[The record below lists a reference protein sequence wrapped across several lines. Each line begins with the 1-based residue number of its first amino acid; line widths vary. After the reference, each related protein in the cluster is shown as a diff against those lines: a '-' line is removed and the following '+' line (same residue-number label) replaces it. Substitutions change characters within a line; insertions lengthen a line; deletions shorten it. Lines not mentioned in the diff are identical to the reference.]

1 MAESAAELLDERPPA
16 APTLVPEQDADLLQ
30 RSTAAP
36 VDAGTFSE
44 SLKILHVF
52 RAPIGGLFRHVLDV
66 AHGQVA
72 RGHRVGLI
80 VDSMTGG
87 ARAEAAL
94 AELAPHL
101 ALGIERIAIARQLSL
116 RDLPA
121 LRQAAR
127 RMAALSPDVLHG
139 HGAKGAALVRL
150 APHRNGAIRVC
161 TPHGGTLV
169 YAPGTLAGGFYRM
182 LERVLSWR
190 TDLFLFESDY
200 AAAEF
205 SRVVGRPGQ
214 LVRIARNG
222 VGDAEFAPIPTR
234 PDAADIVCIG
244 ELRPVKG
251 LDVLLEA
258 LAILKRDGRVV
269 RATIAG
275 EGPDAAKLKGLCAAL
290 ELTDQIQFAGHLPA
304 RDAFAAGRIMVMPSR
319 AESLPYVILE
329 AAAAGVPI
337 IATRVGGIADVF
349 GPQSSRLVPPGDAA
363 ALAAAIGA
371 ALADPV
377 EIKRAAAIVQ
387 ARVRSQFT
395 IDAMV
400 DGGLAAYR
408 DALAK
413 KALVRQ
419 QAQQFA

>member
-1 MAESAAELLDERPPA
+1 MPELAAELLDEGLVA
-16 APTLVPEQDADLLQ
+16 APTLAPGQDTDVNQ

-36 VDAGTFSE
+36 IGTDSSSD

-66 AHGQVA
+66 ARGQAA

-94 AELAPHL
+94 AELAPRL
-101 ALGIERIAIARQLSL
+101 ALGIERIAIPRQLSL
-116 RDLPA
+116 RDL
-121 LRQAAR
+121 AAVR
-127 RMAALSPDVLHG
+127 HVARKIAALEPDVLHG

-150 APHRNGAIRVC
+150 ARRRNGAIRVC

-182 LERVLSWR
+182 LELALSWR
-190 TDLFLFESDY
+190 TDLFLFESNY

-205 SRVVGRPGQ
+205 SRVVGPPGGI
-214 LVRIARNG
+214 VRIACNG
-222 VGDAEFAPIPTR
+222 VGDAEFMPIPTR
-234 PDAADIVCIG
+234 SDTADIICIG

-251 LDVLLEA
+251 FDILLEA
-258 LAILKRDGRVV
+258 LAKLKRSGRVV

-275 EGPDAAKLKGLCAAL
+275 EGPDASKLKNLSEAL
-290 ELTDQIQFAGHLPA
+290 DLAGQIQFAGHLPA
-304 RDAFAAGRIMVMPSR
+304 RDAFAMGRIMVMPSR

-329 AAAAGVPI
+329 AAAAGLPI
-337 IATRVGGIADVF
+337 IATRVGGLADVF

-363 ALAAAIGA
+363 ALAEAIGA
-371 ALADPV
+371 ALADPLEV
-377 EIKRAAAIVQ
+377 KRVAAIIQ
-387 ARVRSQFT
+387 ARVRSHFT
-395 IDAMV
+395 INAMV

-413 KALVRQ
+413 QAKQ
-419 QAQQFA
+419 KAQQFA

>member
-1 MAESAAELLDERPPA
+1 MADVTAELLDDERPVTAPA
-16 APTLVPEQDADLLQ
+16 LVPEQDTDLAS

-36 VDAGTFSE
+36 IDAASAE

-66 AHGQVA
+66 AHGQAA

-94 AELAPHL
+94 AELAPQL
-101 ALGIERIAIARQLSL
+101 AFGIERIAIPRQLSL
-116 RDLPA
+116 RDIPA
-121 LRQAAR
+121 VRHVAR
-127 RMAALSPDVLHG
+127 RIAALKPDVLHG

-150 APHRNGAIRVC
+150 APRRGGAIRVC

-182 LERVLSWR
+182 LERLLSWR

-205 SRVVGRPGQ
+205 TRVVGRPRG
-214 LVRIARNG
+214 LVRIACNG
-222 VGDAEFAPIPTR
+222 VGEAEFAPIAPGLN
-234 PDAADIVCIG
+234 AADIVCVG

-251 LDVLLEA
+251 FDVLFEA
-258 LAILKRDGRVV
+258 LAMLKRSGRVV
-269 RATIAG
+269 RAIIAG
-275 EGPDAAKLKGLCAAL
+275 EGPDAAKLKAL
-290 ELTDQIQFAGHLPA
+290 SEHLDLADQIHFAGHLPA
-304 RDAFAAGRIMVMPSR
+304 REAFAMGRIMVMPSR

-329 AAAAGVPI
+329 AAAAGLPI
-337 IATRVGGIADVF
+337 IATRVGGLVDVF
-349 GPQSSRLVPPGDAA
+349 GPQSSRLLPPGDAA

-371 ALADPV
+371 ALADPA
-377 EIKRAAAIVQ
+377 ELNRAAASIQ
-387 ARVRSQFT
+387 ARVRSHFT
-395 IDAMV
+395 IAAMV
-400 DGGLAAYR
+400 NGGLAAYR
-408 DALAK
+408 EALAK
-413 KALVRQ
+413 QKAR
-419 QAQQFA
+419 QFA

>member
-1 MAESAAELLDERPPA
+1 MADLTAELLDKRTTTAPA
-16 APTLVPEQDADLLQ
+16 LVPDQDTDTLPHA
-30 RSTAAP
+30 SSAP
-36 VDAGTFSE
+36 ISDGASCE

-94 AELAPHL
+94 AELAPRL
-101 ALGIERIAIARQLSL
+101 AFGIERIAIPRQLSL

-121 LRQAAR
+121 LRHVAR
-127 RMAALSPDVLHG
+127 RIAALKPDVLHG

-150 APHRNGAIRVC
+150 APRRSGGIRVC

-169 YAPGTLAGGFYRM
+169 YAPGTLGGGFYRM

-205 SRVVGRPGQ
+205 NRVVGRPGG
-214 LVRIARNG
+214 LVRIACNG
-222 VGDAEFAPIPTR
+222 VGNTEFMPIPTR
-234 PDAADIVCIG
+234 PDAADIVCVG

-251 LDVLLEA
+251 FDVLFEA
-258 LAILKRDGRVV
+258 LAILKRSGRVV
-269 RATIAG
+269 QITIAG
-275 EGPDAAKLKGLCAAL
+275 EGPDAGKLKAL
-290 ELTDQIQFAGHLPA
+290 SGALALTDQIRFAGHLPV
-304 RDAFAAGRIMVMPSR
+304 REAFAMGRIMVMPSR
-319 AESLPYVILE
+319 AESLPYVMLE
-329 AAAAGVPI
+329 AAAAAMPI

-349 GPQSSRLVPPGDAA
+349 GPQSDRLLPPGDAT
-363 ALAAAIGA
+363 ALAEAIGA
-371 ALADPV
+371 ALADPA
-377 EIKRAAAIVQ
+377 EIKRAAAIIQ
-387 ARVRSQFT
+387 ARVRSHFT

-400 DGGLAAYR
+400 AGGLAAYR
-408 DALAK
+408 EALATRK
-413 KALVRQ
+413 
-419 QAQQFA
+419 AQQFA

>member
-1 MAESAAELLDERPPA
+1 MADLVAELVDERSAAAPA
-16 APTLVPEQDADLLQ
+16 LAPEPHPDMPE

-36 VDAGTFSE
+36 LDAAASDQ

-52 RAPIGGLFRHVLDV
+52 RAPVGGLFRHVLDV
-66 AHGQVA
+66 ALGQAA

-94 AELAPHL
+94 AELAPRL
-101 ALGIERIAIARQLSL
+101 AFGIERVAIARQLSL
-116 RDLPA
+116 RDIA
-121 LRQAAR
+121 AVRHVAR
-127 RMAALSPDVLHG
+127 RIAAVAPDVLHG

-182 LERVLSWR
+182 LEQVLSWR
-190 TDLFLFESDY
+190 TDLFLFESNY

-205 SRVVGRPGQ
+205 TRVVGRRGG
-214 LVRIARNG
+214 LVRIACNG
-222 VGDAEFAPIPTR
+222 VGDAEFAPIAVR
-234 PDAADIVCIG
+234 PDAADIVCVG

-251 LDVLLEA
+251 YDILFEA
-258 LAILKRDGRVV
+258 LAMLKRSGRMV

-275 EGPDAAKLKGLCAAL
+275 EGPDAGKLKALSQHLGLN
-290 ELTDQIQFAGHLPA
+290 DQIHFAGHLPA
-304 RDAFAAGRIMVMPSR
+304 RAAFAMGRVMVMPSR

-329 AAAAGVPI
+329 AAAAAMPI
-337 IATRVGGIADVF
+337 IATRVGGLADVF
-349 GPQSSRLVPPGDAA
+349 GPQSSRLVPPGSAA
-363 ALAAAIGA
+363 ALAEAIAA

-377 EIKRAAAIVQ
+377 ELSRAAAVIQ
-387 ARVRSQFT
+387 ARVRGHFT

-408 DALAK
+408 EALTK
-413 KALVRQ
+413 QK
-419 QAQQFA
+419 AQQFA